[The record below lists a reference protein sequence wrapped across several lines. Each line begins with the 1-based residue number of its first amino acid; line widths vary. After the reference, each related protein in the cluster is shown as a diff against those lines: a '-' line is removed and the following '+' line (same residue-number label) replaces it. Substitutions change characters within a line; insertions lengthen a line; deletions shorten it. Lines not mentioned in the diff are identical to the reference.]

1 MKLKCAYEGG
11 KKMGRWY
18 PIVKCSG
25 KVTEFK
31 KTGLAY
37 KQLVFFCA
45 AHAED
50 YTTHTGIELQAVK
63 RF

>member
-1 MKLKCAYEGG
+1 
-11 KKMGRWY
+11 MGRWY